1 MGNESEQKKKKLQIR
16 LLQKK
21 IREAESLEELQRLEK
36 EIPVLS
42 RKEKQA
48 ALKRMDDGIYN
59 SEGVLLGERHPED

>member
-42 RKEKQA
+42 REEKQA